1 MATQIQTNLVNR
13 VEEQFRNERYKTQA
27 FTNPVSKSLA
37 EAGDSKAM
45 GRKAEMYVQN
55 ILLSLGLRCKLLN
68 GHEPYDLTTPNGK
81 NIGRIEVK
89 AAKVGY
95 ATTVRKDGTR
105 SKLYRFNQMK
115 PECFDLIFWVFVD
128 HEECVVRVG
137 GKKAKQHILKWGTL
151 QSGHN
156 KETGYCMSAN
166 ESKRNAKER
175 GRDDIFMDVTLN
187 NIKKLL
193 KG

>member
-1 MATQIQTNLVNR
+1 MATQIKTNLVNR
-13 VEEQFRNERYKTQA
+13 VEEQFKNERYKTQA

-55 ILLSLGLRCKLLN
+55 ILLSLGLKCKILN
-68 GHEPYDLTTPNGK
+68 GHDAYDLTTPNGK

-89 AAKVGY
+89 ASKVGY
-95 ATTVRKDGTR
+95 TNKTKKDGTR

-151 QSGHN
+151 QSDE
-156 KETGYCMSAN
+156 KGYCMAAN
-166 ESKRNAKER
+166 ETKRNAKER
-175 GRDDIFMDVTLN
+175 GQDDIFMDVTVN